1 MLSSTA
7 ESISIFQVIE
17 IFFQKIFFQ
26 RGIHNLFRNSFNA
39 TYFFH
44 LWSNNWG
51 VCRCFLTMR
60 SIISSVIKQKGK
72 SQNGGNKKTK
82 QAKFSK
88 KASLLLPGM

>member
-7 ESISIFQVIE
+7 ESISIFQVTE

-51 VCRCFLTMR
+51 VCRGFFDNAKH
-60 SIISSVIKQKGK
+60 ISSVLKQKGN

-88 KASLLLPGM
+88 KTSLLLHGM

>member
-7 ESISIFQVIE
+7 ESISIFQVID
-17 IFFQKIFFQ
+17 IFPEDFFH

-51 VCRCFLTMR
+51 VCRGFFDNAKH
-60 SIISSVIKQKGK
+60 ISSVLKQKGN

-88 KASLLLPGM
+88 KTTLLLHGM